1 MPQLLA
7 ALLPSKQWLK
17 STFWLQHFLSFAS
30 PPKPVF
36 LFQSTSSGFRFNSYA
51 ANRRLSTIPVR
62 LDQPED
68 GSSDLDKL
76 RVLRQ
81 KIEVSGITLDDSC
94 VPGRYHHLIC
104 PKCNGGQLMERSL
117 SLHITQDR
125 NFAMWR
131 CFRSTCGWAGRVF
144 PESSAA
150 YSEVTNN
157 WMTVDSLGL
166 EPLGDKLITYFGE
179 RMISEKTLWRNA
191 VMQLS
196 GNQSVIALTY
206 RQNGRLVGCKYRSMG
221 KRFWQEKG
229 TEKILYGLDD
239 IQEANEII
247 IVEGEVDKLS
257 VEEAGF
263 CNCVSVPGGA
273 PQKVSAKELPSLDKD
288 TAYHYLWNCK
298 EYLDKASRIILA
310 TDGDS
315 PGQALAEELARRLG
329 KERCWRVSWPKK
341 EDSSCFKDAN
351 EVLKNLG
358 ADALREVIENAE
370 LYEVNSS
377 IQEI

>member
-1 MPQLLA
+1 M
-7 ALLPSKQWLK
+7 
-17 STFWLQHFLSFAS
+17 
-30 PPKPVF
+30 
-36 LFQSTSSGFRFNSYA
+36 
-51 ANRRLSTIPVR
+51 
-62 LDQPED
+62 
-68 GSSDLDKL
+68 
-76 RVLRQ
+76 LRQ

-166 EPLGDKLITYFGE
+166 EPLGDKLIAYFGE

>member
-166 EPLGDKLITYFGE
+166 EPLGDKLIAYFGE